1 VNPGFVEEALVDEM
15 RFSLATIERLNEQI
29 SEAVPISGGER

>member
-1 VNPGFVEEALVDEM
+1 LVDEM

-29 SEAVPISGGER
+29 LRLERLMSLS